1 MRAPRGTHLAFHS
14 HLSTPLLCW
23 ASRIQ
28 SSVPPS
34 QAGEESLF
42 PWFSGSWPTLV
53 ICSQFP
59 NTLGVRLS
67 TLAGSQ
73 GHGQKTLLSSH
84 DTWGIVEG
92 HRGGLAMQTG
102 PQAAP
107 SGLQVPHDCSASR
120 WSFQAPQLLSGSGA
134 PIACL
139 LLAPH
144 FRPWGQDP
152 FPETQRTRSFLL
164 RPLLLP
170 QAPQGTFNLIWRGGK
185 EWLK

>member
-23 ASRIQ
+23 ASPIQ

-59 NTLGVRLS
+59 NTLSVRRS

-84 DTWGIVEG
+84 DTWGIV
-92 HRGGLAMQTG
+92 GGASWGACDADWASGSPFWSAG
-102 PQAAP
+102 PSRMLSFSMEFPGSPASLREWGTYRLSSAGPPLQAVGAGPIPRDPTNSFFPSKASSSPPSP
-107 SGLQVPHDCSASR
+107 SG
-120 WSFQAPQLLSGSGA
+120 
-134 PIACL
+134 
-139 LLAPH
+139 
-144 FRPWGQDP
+144 
-152 FPETQRTRSFLL
+152 
-164 RPLLLP
+164 
-170 QAPQGTFNLIWRGGK
+170 NL
-185 EWLK
+185 